1 MQKTN
6 FRDRSNLKKDSLF
19 SRLFFSAKSDA
30 GEESREGTLS
40 RLIIFARFPEPGKSK
55 TRLIPALGPAGA
67 AELYRQMVEHTL
79 HWAKKLRDRLPLS
92 IEIRFTGRPLETF
105 RHWLGPNF
113 LYSPQGE
120 GDLGQRM
127 RRSIQ
132 DAFAMK
138 MKKVL
143 LIGTDCPDLSPD
155 LVEGALV
162 LLRSSDLVLGPSE
175 DGGYYLVGLRRV
187 VPQLFQD
194 IPWGTETVLRK
205 TLQVAQSSKLS
216 YSLLPFL
223 PDVDRPEDLPI
234 WRRNILGFREKEA
247 VEKPLHGSSISI
259 IIPTLNE
266 EKNIIPCL
274 EGTRNARNIERIVVD
289 GGSSDQT
296 VEKARSWGATV
307 LTSEK
312 GRARQMN
319 AGARAATGQFLLF
332 LHADTILPEGFD
344 EEVRRLLLSPR
355 TSAGAFSFR
364 LAPHSSFSL
373 GLIRLATN
381 WRSRYLQMPYGD
393 QGIFIRSRLFHK
405 IGGFPDLPLMEDY
418 EIVRRLRKKG
428 KIITSPLSALTSS
441 RRWHT
446 LGIWKT
452 TFLNSAIVLAY
463 YLGMPLS
470 RICKFAHRKI

>member
-175 DGGYYLVGLRRV
+175 DGGY
-187 VPQLFQD
+187 
-194 IPWGTETVLRK
+194 
-205 TLQVAQSSKLS
+205 
-216 YSLLPFL
+216 
-223 PDVDRPEDLPI
+223 
-234 WRRNILGFREKEA
+234 
-247 VEKPLHGSSISI
+247 
-259 IIPTLNE
+259 
-266 EKNIIPCL
+266 
-274 EGTRNARNIERIVVD
+274 
-289 GGSSDQT
+289 
-296 VEKARSWGATV
+296 
-307 LTSEK
+307 
-312 GRARQMN
+312 
-319 AGARAATGQFLLF
+319 
-332 LHADTILPEGFD
+332 
-344 EEVRRLLLSPR
+344 
-355 TSAGAFSFR
+355 
-364 LAPHSSFSL
+364 
-373 GLIRLATN
+373 
-381 WRSRYLQMPYGD
+381 
-393 QGIFIRSRLFHK
+393 
-405 IGGFPDLPLMEDY
+405 
-418 EIVRRLRKKG
+418 
-428 KIITSPLSALTSS
+428 
-441 RRWHT
+441 
-446 LGIWKT
+446 
-452 TFLNSAIVLAY
+452 
-463 YLGMPLS
+463 
-470 RICKFAHRKI
+470 